1 FFGKGKRA
9 QLFAGHQFRQP
20 SLLLFVRPKK
30 QEGAD
35 ADGMMRI
42 DEHRGRCAAAT
53 DFLQNFA
60 VRHLRKTAT
69 AVLRWRS
76 HSQNADTSKTINYF
90 ARNIGVPVD
99 RHWIQF
105 RAEKFPEFL
114 QCFIEL
120 DLLPRR
126 DPRIRH
132 YPVGNEMTL
141 EQSFDETERLRAGEK

>member
-1 FFGKGKRA
+1 MFGVPLWQNTGTDVPR
-9 QLFAGHQFRQP
+9 
-20 SLLLFVRPKK
+20 
-30 QEGAD
+30 
-35 ADGMMRI
+35 
-42 DEHRGRCAAAT
+42 RC
-53 DFLQNFA
+53 
-60 VRHLRKTAT
+60 
-69 AVLRWRS
+69 S

-90 ARNIGVPVD
+90 ARNTGVPVV

-132 YPVGNEMTL
+132 HPIGNEMTL
-141 EQSFDETERLRAGEK
+141 EQSFDETEGLRAGEK